1 MKKIKLF
8 LVAAALTGGMALLS
22 SCGNDDNVAEAILP
36 DTQGSEVEITSLNSN
51 IFQFEM
57 PEGDYEIE
65 IEYYE

>member
-22 SCGNDDNVAEAILP
+22 SCGNDDNVADVIVPE
-36 DTQGSEVEITSLNSN
+36 TQGSEVEITALNSN

-57 PEGDYEIE
+57 PEGDCEIE
-65 IEYYE
+65 VEYYE